1 MAHLLRDTHL
11 LFAAHLRATLRTPVW
26 VIIGLFQPICYLLLF
41 APLLNRVAG
50 VSGFPSGPALNVFA
64 PGLLVMMGLYG
75 VGFAGFGLIADLRAG
90 VVERL
95 RVTPASRLA
104 LLLGMVLR
112 DVLILIVQ
120 CALLTGLAVLMG
132 MRPDAAGAA
141 LTLGLIVLIGLVMS
155 SCSYALAIATKD
167 ENALASSIN
176 FLAIPLL
183 LLSGV
188 MLPLALAPDAL
199 RTLASFNPL
208 AHAVDAARALMVGRL
223 TDGAVLPTFALFG
236 TLAVLT
242 LLWAARSMRSA
253 TA

>member
-1 MAHLLRDTHL
+1 MPRLLRDTRL
-11 LFAAHLRATLRTPVW
+11 LLATHLRATLRTPVW

-41 APLLNRVAG
+41 APLLNRITG

-104 LLLGMVLR
+104 LLLGMVVR

-132 MRPDAAGAA
+132 MRPDPVGAA
-141 LTLGLIVLIGLVMS
+141 LTLILIVLIGLVMS
-155 SCSYALAIATKD
+155 SCSYALALATKD

-188 MLPLALAPDAL
+188 MLPLALAPSLL
-199 RTLASFNPL
+199 RTIASFNPL
-208 AHAVDAARALMVGRL
+208 AHAVDAARALMAGRL
-223 TDGAVLPTFALFG
+223 ADSAVLPTFALFVG
-236 TLAVLT
+236 LALIG
-242 LLWAARSMRSA
+242 LLWATRAMRSA